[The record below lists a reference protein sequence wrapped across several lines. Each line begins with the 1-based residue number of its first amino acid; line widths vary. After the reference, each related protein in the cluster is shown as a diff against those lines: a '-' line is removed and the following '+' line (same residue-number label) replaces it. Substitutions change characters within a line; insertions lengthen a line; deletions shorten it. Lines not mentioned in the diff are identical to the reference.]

1 MKTELLKTLVQK
13 NEQKILLL
21 VLDGLGDIPH
31 PSCGESALTHAQTPH
46 LDLLASRSELG
57 LTSPVADGITPGSGP
72 GHLGLFG
79 YDPLETIIGRGVLGG
94 LGVDFP
100 MEVGDLAVRVN
111 FCTVD
116 KSGIVIDRRAGR
128 LPTLENERL
137 CQRIREKVNP
147 PQGIYFFF
155 QTEKEHR
162 ALLVLR
168 GSKLSQEV
176 CETDPLATGL
186 PPVFPKALSGAGET
200 TSRHLHFVL
209 SQIGEVLKQEAVAN
223 MVLLR
228 GYAIYQKIESM
239 QERFGLNP
247 VAVTEYPMYRGLAK
261 LVGMRTTKPYGSFA
275 EGIGLVNQLWKEH
288 DFFFL
293 HFKKTDSA
301 GEDANFPAK
310 VAALEVVDRHIPM
323 ILALKADVL
332 VIAGDHST
340 PAALGNH
347 SWHPVPFLLS
357 AKYIRPSRAPRF
369 DEEACV
375 IHGLWPNLAAKNLI
389 TLMLANSNKL
399 KKFGA

>member
-1 MKTELLKTLVQK
+1 
-13 NEQKILLL
+13 
-21 VLDGLGDIPH
+21 
-31 PSCGESALTHAQTPH
+31 

-57 LTSPVADGITPGSGP
+57 LTNPVEEGITPGSGP

-111 FCTVD
+111 FCTLD
-116 KSGIVIDRRAGR
+116 ENGIVIDRRAGR
-128 LPTLENERL
+128 LATSENERL

-147 PQGIYFFF
+147 PPGVEFFF
-155 QTEKEHR
+155 KTEKEHR

-168 GSKLSQEV
+168 GSNVSEAV
-176 CETDPLATGL
+176 CETDPLSTGF
-186 PPVFPKALSGAGET
+186 PPVFPKALSNAGET
-200 TSRHLHFVL
+200 TSRHLHTIL
-209 SQIGEVLKQEAVAN
+209 NQISEILKEETVAN

-228 GYAIYQKIESM
+228 GYAVYQKIESM

-261 LVGMRTTKPYGSFA
+261 LVGMRTTQPYSSLE
-275 EGIGLVNQLWKEH
+275 EGIGLVKQLWNEH

-301 GEDANFPAK
+301 GEDANFQAK
-310 VAALEVVDRHIPM
+310 VAALEVVDRHIPL

-340 PAALGNH
+340 PAAFGNH

-357 AKYIRPSRAPRF
+357 AKYVRPSRARRF
-369 DEEACV
+369 DEEACLT
-375 IHGLWPNLAAKNLI
+375 HGLWPNLAAKNLI
-389 TLMLANSNKL
+389 ALMLANSNKL